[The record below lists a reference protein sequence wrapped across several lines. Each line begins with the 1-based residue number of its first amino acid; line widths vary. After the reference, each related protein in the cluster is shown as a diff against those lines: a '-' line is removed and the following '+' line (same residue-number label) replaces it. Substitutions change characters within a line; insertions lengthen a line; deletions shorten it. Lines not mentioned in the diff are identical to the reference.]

1 MREKLNF
8 IFIYKEKIYNYEYEA
23 NLAVSSRYA
32 NYFCLSKIA
41 NYRLN
46 MFLRDINIEDDLQID
61 FIMSINRIPYFMYVK
76 KISNGEIVNY
86 EIDPIISIIKN
97 NNFLYDNIFITNTY
111 RCNNIK
117 ISDDYT
123 EIKIIDDGINEF
135 NETHINLLENLPYSI
150 EKVYL
155 FYEIKLPV
163 NNLPFTTKKV
173 YTLENTDENLIKLPF
188 NCKLIKIKI

>member
-1 MREKLNF
+1 MREKLN
-8 IFIYKEKIYNYEYEA
+8 FIYKEKIYNYEYEA

-46 MFLRDINIEDDLQID
+46 MFMRDINVEDNFQID

-76 KISNGEIVNY
+76 KIRNGEIVNC
-86 EIDPIISIIKN
+86 EIESIISIIKN
-97 NNFLYDNIFITNTY
+97 NNFAYDNIFITNTY

-135 NETHINLLENLPYSI
+135 NETHINLL
-150 EKVYL
+150 
-155 FYEIKLPV
+155 
-163 NNLPFTTKKV
+163 
-173 YTLENTDENLIKLPF
+173 
-188 NCKLIKIKI
+188 

>member
-46 MFLRDINIEDDLQID
+46 MFLRDINVEDDLKID

-76 KISNGEIVNY
+76 KIIDGDMVNY
-86 EIDPIISIIKN
+86 EIEPIISIIKN
-97 NNFLYDNIFITNTY
+97 NNFAYDNIFITNTY
-111 RCNNIK
+111 RSNNIK
-117 ISDDYT
+117 VSEDYT
-123 EIKIIDDGINEF
+123 EIKIIDDKKPQEQSAFIEIYDNLGRRLESESDGDTEEHVNEQ
-135 NETHINLLENLPYSI
+135 
-150 EKVYL
+150 KV
-155 FYEIKLPV
+155 IV
-163 NNLPFTTKKV
+163 R
-173 YTLENTDENLIKLPF
+173 
-188 NCKLIKIKI
+188 

>member
-1 MREKLNF
+1 
-8 IFIYKEKIYNYEYEA
+8 
-23 NLAVSSRYA
+23 
-32 NYFCLSKIA
+32 
-41 NYRLN
+41 
-46 MFLRDINIEDDLQID
+46 MFMRDINVEDNFQID

-76 KISNGEIVNY
+76 KIRNGEIVNC
-86 EIDPIISIIKN
+86 EIESIISIIKN
-97 NNFLYDNIFITNTY
+97 NNFAYDNIFITNTY

-155 FYEIKLPV
+155 FYQIKLPV
-163 NNLPFTTKKV
+163 NNLPFTTQKV
-173 YTLENTDENLIKLPF
+173 YVLENTDENLIKLPF

>member
-1 MREKLNF
+1 M
-8 IFIYKEKIYNYEYEA
+8 
-23 NLAVSSRYA
+23 
-32 NYFCLSKIA
+32 
-41 NYRLN
+41 
-46 MFLRDINIEDDLQID
+46 RDINVEDNFQID

-76 KISNGEIVNY
+76 KIRNGEIVNC
-86 EIDPIISIIKN
+86 EIESIISIIKN
-97 NNFLYDNIFITNTY
+97 NNFAYDNIFITNTY

-155 FYEIKLPV
+155 FYQIKLPV
-163 NNLPFTTKKV
+163 NNLPFTTQKV
-173 YTLENTDENLIKLPF
+173 YVLENTDENLIKLPF

>member
-1 MREKLNF
+1 
-8 IFIYKEKIYNYEYEA
+8 
-23 NLAVSSRYA
+23 
-32 NYFCLSKIA
+32 
-41 NYRLN
+41 
-46 MFLRDINIEDDLQID
+46 MFMRDINVEDNFQID

-76 KISNGEIVNY
+76 KITNGEIVNC
-86 EIDPIISIIKN
+86 EIESIISIIKN
-97 NNFLYDNIFITNTY
+97 NNFAYDNIFITNTY

-155 FYEIKLPV
+155 FYQIKLPV
-163 NNLPFTTKKV
+163 NNLPFTTQKV
-173 YTLENTDENLIKLPF
+173 YVLENTDENLIKLPF